1 MNPAVLLAVRG
12 DVHDVT
18 IDGVTASMLAR
29 TGSTIAAP
37 LVDTP
42 EGRAFERLRQGPT
55 TADTLDAIAAVDGA
69 NGLARWLLWSGRAVR
84 RGLLVYRVVDSDGAT
99 VAEFVPVRGDA
110 PDLARAL
117 PSSTTATARLQ
128 LSRFAILHRCDGML
142 VLESPL
148 AAVRA
153 ELSSR
158 AVALVTTFGEARTLD
173 DIAAGQADL
182 EAVRTLVAV
191 LATTGILV
199 AVGGDGR
206 LDEDRD
212 PVLSQW
218 EPHDLLLHT
227 RTRTSQVDEPRGGTF
242 RFADQRPAPP
252 ALRHPVGAPAL
263 TLPRPD
269 LDRLMAEDL
278 PFARV
283 MEERES
289 RRRLGML
296 NAAQLG
302 EFLYRT
308 VRVRRQITAGDDPE
322 AYPRTDRPHAAAG
335 GMHELI
341 TYLAITD
348 CDGIPAG
355 LYRYDP
361 VGHGLDLVAAPS
373 PAVDRLLEDAR
384 GAAAAEG
391 PPPVLVIL
399 AADFARLSWKYEGI
413 AYALTLKDVGVVLS
427 TMQLVATAMGLGSC
441 PLGAGDS
448 EAFSIA
454 ARLRPLEET
463 SVGELMLGS

>member
-1 MNPAVLLAVRG
+1 VNAAVLLAVRG
-12 DVHDVT
+12 DVHDATV
-18 IDGVTASMLAR
+18 DGVTASILAR
-29 TGSTIAAP
+29 MGTRMAAP

-42 EGRAFERLRQGPT
+42 EGRAFERLCAAPT

-69 NGLARWLLWSGRAVR
+69 NGLARWLLWSGRALR
-84 RGLLVYRVVDSDGAT
+84 RGLLVYRMVDSDGAPL
-99 VAEFVPVRGDA
+99 AEFVPVRGDT

-117 PSSTTATARLQ
+117 PPSTTATARLQ
-128 LSRFAILHRCDGML
+128 LSRFAILHRRDGML

-148 AAVRA
+148 AAVRV
-153 ELSSR
+153 ELSAR
-158 AVALVTTFGEARTLD
+158 AAALVTTFAEARTLD
-173 DIAAGQADL
+173 DIAAGEADPQ
-182 EAVRTLVAV
+182 AVRTLVAV
-191 LATTGILV
+191 LAAAGILV
-199 AVGGDGR
+199 ALDEDGR

-218 EPHDLLLHT
+218 EPHDLFLHT
-227 RTRTSQVDEPRGGTF
+227 RTRRPQVDEPRGGTF

-252 ALRHPVGAPAL
+252 ALRHPVGTP
-263 TLPRPD
+263 TIPLPRPD
-269 LDRLMAEDL
+269 LDRLMAEDM

-283 MEERES
+283 VEERAS
-289 RRRLGML
+289 RRRLGTL

-308 VRVRRQITAGDDPE
+308 VRVRRQIPAGDDPK
-322 AYPRTDRPHAAAG
+322 AYPRTDRPHPAAG

-361 VGHGLDLVAAPS
+361 VGHGLDPVAASS
-373 PAVDRLLEDAR
+373 PAIDRLLADAR
-384 GAAAAEG
+384 DAAAAESS
-391 PPPVLVIL
+391 PPVLVIL
-399 AADFARLSWKYEGI
+399 AADFARLTWKYEGI
-413 AYALTLKDVGVVLS
+413 AYALMLKDVGVVLS

-441 PLGAGDS
+441 PLGGGDS
-448 EAFSIA
+448 QAFSIA
-454 ARLRPLEET
+454 AGLRPLEET